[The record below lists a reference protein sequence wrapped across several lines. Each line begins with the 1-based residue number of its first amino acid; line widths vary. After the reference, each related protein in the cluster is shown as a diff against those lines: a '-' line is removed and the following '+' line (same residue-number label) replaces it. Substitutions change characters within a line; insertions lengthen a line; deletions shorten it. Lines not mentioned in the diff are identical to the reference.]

1 MAPCLGG
8 DFMFISNQ
16 SQRLAFVAL
25 LGFSLA
31 FSTIA
36 ATQQHISCKVSNS
49 LDYFSLDSSKQ
60 IFASANFT
68 FYQQFDGLTV
78 VVLNNHT
85 LRFNRLTNLNL
96 LANSATDPNKP
107 PQSLQFF
114 SGHCQRS
121 PISVN

>member
-1 MAPCLGG
+1 
-8 DFMFISNQ
+8 MFISNPTL
-16 SQRLAFVAL
+16 RLAVVAL
-25 LGFSLA
+25 LGLS

-36 ATQQHISCKVSNS
+36 ATQQHISCKVGDS
-49 LDYFSLDSSKQ
+49 LDYFTLDSSQQ

-68 FYQQFDGLTV
+68 FYQQFDGLTIV
-78 VVLNNHT
+78 ALNNHT

-96 LANSATDPNKP
+96 LPNSATDPNAP

-114 SGHCQRS
+114 SGHCQRQ